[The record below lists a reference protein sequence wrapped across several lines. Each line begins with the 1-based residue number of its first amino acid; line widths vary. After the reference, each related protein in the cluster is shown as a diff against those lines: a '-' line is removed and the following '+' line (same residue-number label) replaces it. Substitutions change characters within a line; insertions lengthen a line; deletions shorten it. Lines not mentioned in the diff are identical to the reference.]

1 MDFTIS
7 EEILKIA
14 FPALCGIGGVVVGA
28 VLKSWFDWKL
38 ESKKAEQQRKL
49 YLYENRREAAQE
61 IFSVVLE
68 CLHICII
75 LKNTEICPEK
85 EKQLSLLND
94 VTNKTVTCIQNNSLY
109 LPSNIKHL
117 CSSYYQEVQCKGL
130 LSCSG
135 IEVKKSLLK
144 IADINIDEELSKI
157 NIAEMRKKLFEI
169 EKALSILIGWE
180 EKDL

>member
-1 MDFTIS
+1 MQS
-7 EEILKIA
+7 RILSNA
-14 FPALCGIGGVVVGA
+14 GIRNSLLFQA
-28 VLKSWFDWKL
+28 
-38 ESKKAEQQRKL
+38 
-49 YLYENRREAAQE
+49 
-61 IFSVVLE
+61 
-68 CLHICII
+68 ICII

-94 VTNKTVTCIQNNSLY
+94 VTNKMVTCIQNNSLY

>member
-1 MDFTIS
+1 M
-7 EEILKIA
+7 
-14 FPALCGIGGVVVGA
+14 
-28 VLKSWFDWKL
+28 
-38 ESKKAEQQRKL
+38 
-49 YLYENRREAAQE
+49 
-61 IFSVVLE
+61 
-68 CLHICII
+68 
-75 LKNTEICPEK
+75 
-85 EKQLSLLND
+85 
-94 VTNKTVTCIQNNSLY
+94 
-109 LPSNIKHL
+109 
-117 CSSYYQEVQCKGL
+117 